1 MTTVQRDVRVADVM
15 QKEICWAEPQESMQK
30 AARRMHDRRLRCLL
44 VRGAPGELPGIVTSK
59 DVVNLAIAQGKP
71 ALDGVLVADVMTR
84 PAICV
89 PAQAS
94 MNDGAQLMRIAGVR
108 RLPVLQGTEVVGLLS
123 SSDVFQWLM
132 RT

>member
-1 MTTVQRDVRVADVM
+1 MTTALQEIRVVDVM
-15 QKEICWAEPQESMQK
+15 QKEICWAEPQETMFK

-59 DVVNLAIAQGKP
+59 DVVNLAIAQGRP
-71 ALDGVLVADVMTR
+71 ALDSVLVADVMTR

-94 MNDGAQLMRIAGVR
+94 MADGAQLMRIAGVR

>member
-1 MTTVQRDVRVADVM
+1 MTTAQREIRVVDVM
-15 QKEICWAEPQESMQK
+15 QKEICWAEPQETMQK

-44 VRGAPGELPGIVTSK
+44 VRAAPGELPGIVTSK

-94 MNDGAQLMRIAGVR
+94 MADGAQLMRIAGVR

-123 SSDVFQWLM
+123 SSDVFHWLM
-132 RT
+132 RA